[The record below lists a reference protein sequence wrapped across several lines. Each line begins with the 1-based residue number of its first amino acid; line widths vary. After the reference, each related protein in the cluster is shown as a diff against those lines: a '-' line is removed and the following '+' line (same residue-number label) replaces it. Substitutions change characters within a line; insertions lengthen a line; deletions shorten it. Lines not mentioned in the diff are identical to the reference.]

1 MYVGFIAIS
10 HSFLRS
16 GTLTGPA
23 GGNVTIFAV
32 AGVVTCATAGVVL
45 AAGMFAAGVLGF
57 AAVTDGNGLGFAV
70 VTAVGAD
77 VTLTS
82 FL

>member
-1 MYVGFIAIS
+1 MYVGFITIS
-10 HSFLRS
+10 HSFLRFA
-16 GTLTGPA
+16 TLTGPA

-32 AGVVTCATAGVVL
+32 AGVVTCATVGVVL
-45 AAGMFAAGVLGF
+45 AAVTF
-57 AAVTDGNGLGFAV
+57 AAVKDGNGLGFAV
-70 VTAVGAD
+70 VTTVGAD